1 MTLEFSINTV
11 YKNKPSREV
20 VERGAKSWVQK
31 TGGLFDLR
39 QIIEQ
44 GHAFCPAAMN
54 SAHRK
59 NDSFKYADLLAVDV
73 DDGLTKEQF
82 LDHALAS
89 QAAFTYT
96 TASHT
101 EELHKYRVIFQLPE
115 RITDPNVYKQVTTSM
130 IKRLGGD
137 EACTDPCRLF
147 YGNDKTEVFLWQP
160 EQYLTKET
168 ISELI
173 EEAQQRNMN
182 VRLGRNS
189 QDCSPIDIELARF
202 CLQEVLDTQK
212 DRKRFLRI
220 TAACATTAGDALFD
234 DWTDWASK
242 THHGE
247 GKNTYRI
254 WNNKYFSDF
263 AHWDITLGS
272 LFFYA
277 TQDEPDWRSRL
288 PSHLKQQNSSTLGII
303 GEKFCGY
310 EHSAFLGDDEYEDYD
325 PATETSSLFSPAAQ
339 EPEDSTVAVLETI
352 SDDPDWS
359 GSVDYGH
366 DEPDEPGTGRETL
379 RNLDPNSKIGAMTT
393 SLLRAY
399 PNLRLNVMSQELEY
413 GSFENPTKGHD
424 FSTAYINASIGLE
437 KTYEK
442 TVIYDLAQV
451 LGRQEQYHPVRRYL
465 ERCIA
470 KVAPC
475 SYFNSLATELL
486 GVSNEGDQNPMLD
499 DGHRLADHIIRRFLI
514 GAVARV
520 LEPGCRHDWM
530 PILIG
535 GQNLGKSTFFQYLTP
550 PDINDPGAYPWVST
564 MQQGI
569 EHIKDRPHTLHSG
582 WIVVLDEA
590 ERYFKRKYTEELKNL
605 VSVSVDRSARKYE
618 NERNFP
624 RSFVLAGATN
634 NTDFLC
640 DPTGNRRFMPIV
652 VQGVVDQVI
661 NGKPTGIKIIDLD
674 RLKQD
679 RDSIWAAA
687 YSAYLDQPL
696 HEFTSY
702 ELGKVRDYIDS
713 FTKDNPIESKLSEIL
728 NSPSTPSDLT
738 LAWLFEQM
746 DVKVDRHQSMTG
758 PVTDAL
764 KREGWS
770 SSRKTVA
777 GKRSR
782 VWKKKH

>member
-1 MTLEFSINTV
+1 
-11 YKNKPSREV
+11 
-20 VERGAKSWVQK
+20 
-31 TGGLFDLR
+31 
-39 QIIEQ
+39 
-44 GHAFCPAAMN
+44 
-54 SAHRK
+54 
-59 NDSFKYADLLAVDV
+59 
-73 DDGLTKEQF
+73 
-82 LDHALAS
+82 
-89 QAAFTYT
+89 
-96 TASHT
+96 
-101 EELHKYRVIFQLPE
+101 
-115 RITDPNVYKQVTTSM
+115 
-130 IKRLGGD
+130 
-137 EACTDPCRLF
+137 
-147 YGNDKTEVFLWQP
+147 
-160 EQYLTKET
+160 
-168 ISELI
+168 
-173 EEAQQRNMN
+173 
-182 VRLGRNS
+182 
-189 QDCSPIDIELARF
+189 
-202 CLQEVLDTQK
+202 
-212 DRKRFLRI
+212 
-220 TAACATTAGDALFD
+220 
-234 DWTDWASK
+234 
-242 THHGE
+242 
-247 GKNTYRI
+247 
-254 WNNKYFSDF
+254 
-263 AHWDITLGS
+263 
-272 LFFYA
+272 
-277 TQDEPDWRSRL
+277 
-288 PSHLKQQNSSTLGII
+288 
-303 GEKFCGY
+303 
-310 EHSAFLGDDEYEDYD
+310 
-325 PATETSSLFSPAAQ
+325 
-339 EPEDSTVAVLETI
+339 
-352 SDDPDWS
+352 
-359 GSVDYGH
+359 
-366 DEPDEPGTGRETL
+366 
-379 RNLDPNSKIGAMTT
+379 
-393 SLLRAY
+393 
-399 PNLRLNVMSQELEY
+399 
-413 GSFENPTKGHD
+413 
-424 FSTAYINASIGLE
+424 
-437 KTYEK
+437 
-442 TVIYDLAQV
+442 
-451 LGRQEQYHPVRRYL
+451 
-465 ERCIA
+465 
-470 KVAPC
+470 
-475 SYFNSLATELL
+475 LATELL